1 MAKSNREKRA
11 ERAARAKAERAERLR
26 KEKQRRRLTYGGVG
40 LALALVVGLAVWWV
54 SNSFEIDETAA
65 VPDGATSSYGLKVG
79 EANAEREVVIYEDFI
94 CPACRSFEE
103 AFDGTLETAVEDGTA
118 TVEYRVLNFLDRFGD
133 YSERSANAFAV
144 VLDAA
149 GPEVAKEFH
158 DILYAEQPP
167 EDYEEQSADDA
178 DYPDDAWLI
187 EKAVEAGAEESAV
200 ADGIEDLAFADWVAN
215 GVKAASSEGIQGTP
229 TVLVD
234 GQAIEQDQLPAALE

>member
-1 MAKSNREKRA
+1 MAKSNRDKRA

-54 SNSFEIDETAA
+54 SNSFKIDETAA
-65 VPDGATSSYGLKVG
+65 VPQGVTSSYGLKLG
-79 EANAEREVVIYEDFI
+79 EPDAEHEVVIYEDFI
-94 CPACRSFEE
+94 CPACKSFEE
-103 AFDGTLETAVEDGTA
+103 AFDGTLEAAVEDGTA
-118 TVEYRVLNFLDRFGD
+118 TVEYRVLNLLQQYGD
-133 YSERSANAFAV
+133 YSERTANAFAV

-158 DILYAEQPP
+158 DILYAEQPA
-167 EDYEEQSADDA
+167 EDGDH
-178 DYPDDAWLI
+178 PDDAWLI

-200 ADGIEDLAFADWVAN
+200 ADGIEELKFEGWVAN
-215 GVKAASSEGIQGTP
+215 AEKAATSEGIQGTP

-234 GQAIEQDQLPAALE
+234 GQAIEQDQLPAALQ